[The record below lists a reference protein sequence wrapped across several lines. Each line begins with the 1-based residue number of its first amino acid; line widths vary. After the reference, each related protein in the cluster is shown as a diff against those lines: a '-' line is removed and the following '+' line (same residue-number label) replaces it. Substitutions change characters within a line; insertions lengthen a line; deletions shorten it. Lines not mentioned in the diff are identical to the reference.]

1 MMQPPPS
8 RYKVVER
15 GRRLEVIDTRTGK
28 PASSVPLPLAGGVR
42 GGAIGRGRDGNLTGP
57 PPTPPASG
65 RGAQAGSAGLD
76 SDTFVTKRWFDDKAP
91 RTIRLNYANRARLLN
106 LRWIVAVAIA
116 LLVVLSFWFWP
127 LAILLVFAVAFGPK
141 LRAQLRVASTR
152 WLDGLDQAA

>member
-28 PASSVPLPLAGGVR
+28 PASSVPHGDTGAVR
-42 GGAIGRGRDGNLTGP
+42 RDLSGP
-57 PPTPPASG
+57 PAPPVSG
-65 RGAQAGSAGLD
+65 RGAKGESAGID
-76 SDTFVTKRWFDDKAP
+76 SSTFVTRRWFDDKAP
-91 RTIRLNYANRARLLN
+91 RAIRLNYANRARLLN

-127 LAILLVFAVAFGPK
+127 LAILLVFALAFGPK
-141 LRAQLRVASTR
+141 LRAQLRAASTR